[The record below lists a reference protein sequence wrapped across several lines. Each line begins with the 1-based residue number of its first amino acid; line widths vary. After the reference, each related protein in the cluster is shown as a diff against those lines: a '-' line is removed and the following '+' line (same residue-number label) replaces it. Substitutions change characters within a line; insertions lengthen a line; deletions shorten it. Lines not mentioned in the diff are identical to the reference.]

1 MAQEVQR
8 HFCPGVSLA
17 TSDPVAKD
25 LPRRRP
31 LCICQVQWHLR
42 RAAEV
47 QRPGAHKRLP
57 ASSPEALWAQRRRA
71 GSSWEH
77 GRRRELQSQSKK
89 REMGLWFEPWRWHA
103 KRTASIRK
111 VPTGAQSTVTN
122 GHGRVYSCTVVMV

>member
-89 REMGLWFEPWRWHA
+89 ERWA
-103 KRTASIRK
+103 LVRTPAVARQRTASIRK

>member
-31 LCICQVQWHLR
+31 LRICQVQWHLR

-71 GSSWEH
+71 SSSWEL
-77 GRRRELQSQSKK
+77 GRRWEEMPEQK
-89 REMGLWFEPWRWHA
+89 RKMSSGFEPRRWHA

-122 GHGRVYSCTVVMV
+122 GLGRVYSCMVVMV